1 MNFYF
6 NLNVPNYIHVM
17 CFLYIRYNNA
27 LKLYIYI
34 YIYIYSESRLHR
46 NGCVSYKNVD
56 IGGLSI

>member
-1 MNFYF
+1 MVKYILKYIDYDINKMNFYF

-34 YIYIYSESRLHR
+34 YIYIQ
-46 NGCVSYKNVD
+46 
-56 IGGLSI
+56 